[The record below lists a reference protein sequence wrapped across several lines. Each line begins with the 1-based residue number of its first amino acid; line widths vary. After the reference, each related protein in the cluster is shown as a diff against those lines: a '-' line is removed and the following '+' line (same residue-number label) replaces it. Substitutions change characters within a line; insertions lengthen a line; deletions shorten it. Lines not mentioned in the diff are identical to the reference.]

1 MYEILSYDHAAL
13 AGESSEKIPWFCAA
27 VLAKNANIII
37 LAVHFWKLVETSM
50 LVVTNNGKTSD
61 STIYQSQEQD
71 SLHCTTSRCCRNPQG
86 RGKHP
91 RPSPTGDLVL
101 KRKD

>member
-1 MYEILSYDHAAL
+1 MFEILSYDHTAL

-50 LVVTNNGKTSD
+50 LVVTNNAKTSD
-61 STIYQSQEQD
+61 STIYRSQEQH
-71 SLHCTTSRCCRNPQG
+71 SLHSSSETQG
-86 RGKHP
+86 QIVGAREI
-91 RPSPTGDLVL
+91 PSV
-101 KRKD
+101 